1 MTKKRST
8 RLKASAV
15 DILIFALCSIGA
27 ATALGLYYKDIN
39 SFSLKNNETPVAKIY
54 FRRNT
59 VQRKFIDNDIWERM
73 ANHGPVYNGDKIRTA
88 SDSEASAEFEGT
100 GVQIELNENSLV
112 QIFNNKK
119 EKAIDFLSGELLISS
134 YGSGEGAVVKTGKKK
149 ISASANSKVKIS
161 ISKEAKQEAVVQV
174 VEGTATISAA
184 SAPAILP
191 IFQKQEKAEEVL
203 SEGQET
209 VVDMTGEKEARQ
221 EAVLAAS
228 EKIEDASGKTA
239 GTKKSEKPKKEKVS
253 KAKDAK
259 KEKAASAGKAEP
271 VLAAPATEA
280 VPASEAA
287 PAEAEEESAV
297 EAKTRNPDEAEKIEA
312 GAMGKYEASYWTFNT
327 NVYNKE
333 TKEYNYQ
340 TRLPMRRLFGVKKFI
355 PQGSV
360 LEFKI
365 SGNPDENLSAFGMNI
380 SSGRSEQINASPY
393 CFVAPNNGKG
403 FLKDTAFSETVR
415 VFVEK
420 EIESTNFANLLFSYE
435 KDTLDKQTTIYNF
448 KVEAK
453 VVALD
458 ANDVLTPIEVGRKAQ
473 SAKIERVSL
482 GFDKKSRDYSLYLSP
497 GRVLGRTKSLP
508 KGAKIKI
515 SFNGASTLALSSVNF
530 NLSNCSSNGWESVAQ
545 GNLDDGSG
553 SVSQE
558 FNLEKVFTLEKD
570 LKNSDAAIF
579 QINLKSAKRERVC
592 ELTNANIIFERV
604 E

>member
-239 GTKKSEKPKKEKVS
+239 GTKKEKPKKEKVS

-259 KEKAASAGKAEP
+259 KEKAASAGKAES

-287 PAEAEEESAV
+287 PAEAEEESAS

-403 FLKDTAFSETVR
+403 FLKDAAFSETVR

-458 ANDVLTPIEVGRKAQ
+458 ANDVLTPVEVGRKAQ

-579 QINLKSAKRERVC
+579 QISLKSAKRERVC

>member
-27 ATALGLYYKDIN
+27 AFSLGLYYKDIN

-88 SDSEASAEFEGT
+88 GDSEASAEFEGT
-100 GVQIELNENSLV
+100 GVQVELNENSLI

-203 SEGQET
+203 SAGQET

-228 EKIEDASGKTA
+228 EKIEDAAEKPA
-239 GTKKSEKPKKEKVS
+239 AAKKEKPKKEKVS

-287 PAEAEEESAV
+287 PAVAEEESAS
-297 EAKTRNPDEAEKIEA
+297 APKTRNPNEAEKIEA
-312 GAMGKYEASYWTFNT
+312 GAMGKYEAPYWTFNT

-333 TKEYNYQ
+333 TREYNYQ
-340 TRLPMRRLFGVKKFI
+340 TRLAMRQIFGVKKFI

-365 SGNPDENLSAFGMNI
+365 SGRPDENLSAFGMNI

-403 FLKDTAFSETVR
+403 FLKDAAFSETVR
-415 VFVEK
+415 VFVEE
-420 EIESTNFANLLFSYE
+420 EIESTNYANLLFSYE
-435 KDTLDKQTTIYNF
+435 KDALDKQTTIYDF

-458 ANDVLTPIEVGRKAQ
+458 ANDVLTPVEVGRKAQ

>member
-239 GTKKSEKPKKEKVS
+239 AAKKEKPKKEKVS

-287 PAEAEEESAV
+287 PAGAEEESAV

-403 FLKDTAFSETVR
+403 FLKDAAFSETVR

>member
-161 ISKEAKQEAVVQV
+161 ISKEAKQEAVVKV

-239 GTKKSEKPKKEKVS
+239 AAKKEKPKKEKVS

-271 VLAAPATEA
+271 VLAVPATEA

-403 FLKDTAFSETVR
+403 FLKDAAFSETVR

-435 KDTLDKQTTIYNF
+435 KDALDKQTTIYNF

-458 ANDVLTPIEVGRKAQ
+458 ASDVLTPVEVGRKAQ

>member
-239 GTKKSEKPKKEKVS
+239 AAKKEKPKKEKVS

-287 PAEAEEESAV
+287 PAGAEEESAV

-403 FLKDTAFSETVR
+403 FLKDAAFSETVR

-592 ELTNANIIFERV
+592 ELTDANIIFERV